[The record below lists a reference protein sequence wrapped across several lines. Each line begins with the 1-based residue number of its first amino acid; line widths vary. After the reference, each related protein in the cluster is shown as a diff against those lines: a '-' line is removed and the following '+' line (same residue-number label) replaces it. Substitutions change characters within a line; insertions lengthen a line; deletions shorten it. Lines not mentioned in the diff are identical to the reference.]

1 MTQNQ
6 TRSAHVPLILA
17 IGLILQAG
25 CTSKPPPPAALDPIG
40 QQLGEVVA
48 LHGWPCGG
56 VTSYRLVEAHRYQA
70 MCRDGQNY
78 EVYLRE
84 DWNWRAADRQ
94 TGLHQML
101 DIGEQ
106 AEQLKTAADPAER
119 RKAADSLGQLGA
131 AAYPA
136 VPALI
141 KALSDA
147 DAGVRRSAAQALGR
161 MGPQADAAVPALT
174 AALADPNPG
183 VRESAAQALTTLGKT

>member
-1 MTQNQ
+1 MTRNQ
-6 TRSAHVPLILA
+6 TRSAHALFILA
-17 IGLILQAG
+17 IGWFLEAG
-25 CTSKPPPPAALDPIG
+25 CTSKQPPPAPLDPIG

-56 VTSYRLVEAHRYQA
+56 VTSYKPVGAHQYQT

-84 DWNWRAADRQ
+84 DWNWHAADRQ

-101 DIGEQ
+101 DIGQQ

-141 KALSDA
+141 EALSDA

-183 VRESAAQALTTLGKT
+183 VRESAAQALTALGKT